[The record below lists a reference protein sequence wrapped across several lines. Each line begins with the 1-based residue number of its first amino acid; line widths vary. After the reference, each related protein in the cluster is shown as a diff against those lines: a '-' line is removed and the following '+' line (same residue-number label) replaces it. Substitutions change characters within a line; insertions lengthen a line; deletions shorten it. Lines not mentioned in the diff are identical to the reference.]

1 MNLTYTPFG
10 TFPLSTLH
18 SNSNVFMPNKPN
30 HLTQGSQ
37 QIPYTSSHTDIPGS
51 CIEQVTSI

>member
-1 MNLTYTPFG
+1 MKLTHTPFG

-18 SNSNVFMPNKPN
+18 SDSNVFKPNKPN

-37 QIPYTSSHTDIPGS
+37 QIPHTSSHTDIPES
-51 CIEQVTSI
+51 CITPVTSI